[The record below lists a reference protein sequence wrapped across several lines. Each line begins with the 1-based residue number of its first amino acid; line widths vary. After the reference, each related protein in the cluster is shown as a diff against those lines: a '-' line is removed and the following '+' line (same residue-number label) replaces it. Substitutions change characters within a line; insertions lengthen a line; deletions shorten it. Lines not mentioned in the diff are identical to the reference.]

1 MGDDGAMRRLLL
13 LLGIAATLGSGVLAH
28 ADPNNTDPKID
39 ADFLDALT
47 RAGVTF
53 NNGATAVT
61 AAKAACGLMVQG
73 RPELDVIQ
81 QVAQQNPGI
90 GTTNAAKFTA
100 IATSAYCPQYL
111 QRVSDNTAGADR

>member
-1 MGDDGAMRRLLL
+1 VGDDDAMRRLLL

-39 ADFLDALT
+39 ANFLDALT
-47 RAGVTF
+47 RAGVNF
-53 NNGATAVT
+53 NNGATAAS

-81 QVAQQNPGI
+81 QVTAQNPGI
-90 GTTNAAKFTA
+90 GTANAAKFTA

-111 QRVSDNTAGADR
+111 QGQL